1 MQPSLWAR
9 RVAVVSH
16 LALIVV
22 IALRAGW
29 GVPLFLVL
37 PLLFPL
43 PGLLRGHDYTYAW
56 STMLLVFYVGGYL
69 AAGHA
74 NPADKWACFGVAAL
88 AALEFVSL
96 SVYVKARSK
105 ERTYIKAQ
113 SAPAQPAQT
122 AASGDASR

>member
-1 MQPSLWAR
+1 MPLSRWAYR
-9 RVAVVSH
+9 LTVASH

-22 IALRAGW
+22 IALRSGW
-29 GVPLFLVL
+29 GVPMLLVL

-43 PGLLRGHDYTYAW
+43 PGLLRGRDYTFAW
-56 STMLLVFYVGGYL
+56 ATMLLVFYVGGYL

-96 SVYVKARSK
+96 SVYVKVRSR
-105 ERTYIKAQ
+105 ERAVLR
-113 SAPAQPAQT
+113 A
-122 AASGDASR
+122 

>member
-1 MQPSLWAR
+1 MLLSPWAY
-9 RVAVVSH
+9 RVAVASH
-16 LALIVV
+16 LALMLV
-22 IALRAGW
+22 IALRSGW
-29 GVPLFLVL
+29 GVPMILVV

-43 PGLLRGHDYTYAW
+43 PGLLRGRDYTFAW
-56 STMLLVFYVGGYL
+56 ATMLLVFYVGGYL

-105 ERTYIKAQ
+105 ERAFLLAQ
-113 SAPAQPAQT
+113 SAQAPSGQT
-122 AASGDASR
+122 AP

>member
-1 MQPSLWAR
+1 MVLSRWAY
-9 RVAVVSH
+9 RVTVASH

-22 IALRAGW
+22 IALRSGW
-29 GVPLFLVL
+29 GVPMILVL

-43 PGLLRGHDYTYAW
+43 PGLLRGRDYTFAW

-74 NPADKWACFGVAAL
+74 NPAEKWACFGVAAV

-105 ERTYIKAQ
+105 ERAYLQ
-113 SAPAQPAQT
+113 AQT
-122 AASGDASR
+122 ERSPSVQRAL